1 MFSNFLVIG
10 KLNKEFYLYH
20 KVPSKKLSNGLY
32 FVDNDFFR
40 LNNSKKK
47 LKKKYKFHKKK
58 LYYLLENL
66 YKEKSIGIFKT
77 CKII

>member
-20 KVPSKKLSNGLY
+20 KVPSKKLSKGLY

-40 LNNSKKK
+40 SNNSKKN
-47 LKKKYKFHKKK
+47 LKKYKFHKKNCIICWK
-58 LYYLLENL
+58 IYT
-66 YKEKSIGIFKT
+66 KKKSIGIFKT

>member
-20 KVPSKKLSNGLY
+20 KVPSKKLSKGLY

-40 LNNSKKK
+40 SNNSKKK
-47 LKKKYKFHKKK
+47 
-58 LYYLLENL
+58 
-66 YKEKSIGIFKT
+66 T
-77 CKII
+77 